1 RRFTVRFRC
10 LLDNTSGFITLEL
23 SGRLQFLHGQSR
35 GKQSG
40 SSLSGAHMIHTAS
53 GVRSISKPS
62 SSALAAAACQ
72 YSLPPLGLFVVCS
85 PLGPLP
91 SLNGSQRD
99 MTFKTKHQLD
109 LTVTTIDSR
118 TRMLFSYTDADLQ
131 QFKVYD
137 LVHPEDLRYVAQ
149 GHREVFRT
157 GSVGLLVHRWI
168 SKSCEWIWLQSRV
181 KLMVKNGKQDHIIV
195 IHRQLS
201 EQEGMELLIRRSD
214 EYKLPFPLLEPETL
228 LSEEN
233 LSSVGTGIT
242 DYNGPFA
249 VSHLK
254 DFDAG
259 FLGSIINGGD
269 RSGGCMHSLQKTNI
283 ASLSDNEVSHGVG
296 PKRAFQ
302 QSSSFSRFTELL
314 AITKD
319 YPTSSRPSIRS
330 PLPFSSQVIRHS
342 THTSKQTRQQMKDGC
357 HNSRRKK
364 NSAKEVAIPEA
375 IHHPYGYSGIQGS
388 LALSPALRLP
398 TDEYSGNLYK
408 ESYLKPD
415 ACPFDSPLR
424 NSGVMGQFSIPN
436 HGLST
441 TLSDFNYSGHQLG
454 LRTSGQ
460 YSTSPSNSLT
470 QYAHHQQSFGLPDTF
485 TRTVP
490 LASPSGQEVRRDF
503 GVQNFADS
511 YTHYS
516 GSYDAYSAAMAA
528 AAMVAAASSYH
539 PQHHN
544 PNTQFAQLPSQLS
557 IQPEPSFY
565 ADYIVPR
572 LYQGSSQEVS
582 CPEVLDTQEEIG
594 LQRHPN
600 RERCSPTLLMMNLRN
615 VNNVPEGETLTDSYQ
630 EIGQNVDRL
639 KQFSTV
645 DTTGAFQRHGVI
657 DGVRKVGYSGKVGE
671 LCREYGVSLLESDR
685 LSRAESS
692 ELDLRT
698 FKGQLEAG
706 SVFHFSKQ
714 PTEIYSASTDFRRDT
729 SLAGTVNLAPDAYK
743 SFQAQTTASGESRT
757 QKEQRVE
764 RSDKFT
770 RKLEEY
776 QTGTWRQQS
785 QVSTTVGSLEV
796 NDPGISV
803 GDFEEQ
809 SSLKEGFQTG
819 DNKST
824 SSLCSSSSS
833 QMHSPVNQSQVDATH
848 TKTQGTMLHTLS
860 TITTQSS
867 RDNHFWE
874 CKKQQSK
881 SCIRE
886 QLTFNGTQFLP
897 QSGTSTQHFSEADS
911 LVTRQQYSAGNEFR
925 FLTTLRQPTTA
936 FSLTKSYQLIPET
949 DSGLLRT
956 AFMQSAGEH
965 HADHTLLADLN
976 TGATSQHV
984 LLNFILEFR
993 TKLQFTRSRQFTHYF
1008 DYADEQL
1015 PTFFCLELKQ
1025 NNSSHDLLRKNL
1037 REILLRILRDTNRF
1051 ANHFGFRTPNDCYP
1065 YGFWVPNFKA
1075 THYVTAA
1082 HPCLPL
1088 IPSISVELANENV
1101 NRRVHGAWCIYV
1113 NKALHKEQSSHTVCV
1128 SGKQDEDEIVKVG
1141 CIVGLLRKREA
1152 DKVKS
1157 PNEYRRTK
1165 RKRLYE
1171 GHLCKVWN
1179 ETTTNTAI
1187 FTQLPSFVDL
1197 CFTGIHYEF
1206 VHHRLSITVV
1216 LSTGMMKFT
1225 YQFLSPKFHES
1236 AYTDKM
1242 FRLRCLKL
1250 TNLVA
1255 NFFIT
1260 SSANEPTATRSVCSR
1275 PTEVDIRLIQLSIPR
1290 IPILNSML
1298 IRATSQNKTNTSK
1311 TICEKDRTAVH
1322 SIIVFRE
1329 QLSWP
1334 PSAQRWKNPVGLNET
1349 WRPARHQ
1356 QQKFWN
1362 LRVNTEDLTMHE
1374 EEERRLLEKFQR
1386 MDKDN
1391 SGSLSRKEVKQC
1403 MKSCG
1408 FDTKFINEF
1417 IKTFDLDGD
1426 GQITLSEYQRVL
1438 NILPAHEKE
1447 MAMWR
1452 SVFNDVDVDKSGKI
1466 SFAELQKLM
1475 VEMGYECQALDLKAW
1490 MSTQDLD
1497 KDGELNLDEFIRF
1510 IKSTP

>member
-1 RRFTVRFRC
+1 MYATKRRRKNPKSIKPLGTGSRHDQNVKSNPSKRHRERLNSELEHLASLLPFEQNVIVKLDKLSILRLAVSYLRMKCYFQSFSYDRMVAEHRLVSHLYHCPVDLTRIEGEACLQALNGFIFIMSCDGEVFSVSKTVEYYLGFHQADILHQSVLELIHSEDREEFRRQLSWRANLPPELQSCTLNEIISRDLAHHLQRRFTVRFRC

-40 SSLSGAHMIHTAS
+40 SSLSGAHMIHTTS

-118 TRMLFSYTDADLQ
+118 TRTLFSYTDADLQ
-131 QFKVYD
+131 RFKVYD

-181 KLMVKNGKQDHIIV
+181 KLMMKNGKQDHIIV

-201 EQEGMELLIRRSD
+201 QQEGMELLIRRSD

-269 RSGGCMHSLQKTNI
+269 RSGGCMRSLQKTNI
-283 ASLSDNEVSHGVG
+283 ASLSDNEVSHGAG

-330 PLPFSSQVIRHS
+330 PLPFGSQVIRHS
-342 THTSKQTRQQMKDGC
+342 NHTSKQIRQQMKDGI
-357 HNSRRKK
+357 HNGRRKK
-364 NSAKEVAIPEA
+364 NSAKEVAVPEA
-375 IHHPYGYSGIQGS
+375 MHHSYGYSGIPVS
-388 LALSPALRLP
+388 LAISPALRLP
-398 TDEYSGNLYK
+398 TDEYSGNLYR
-408 ESYLKPD
+408 EAYLKPD
-415 ACPFDSPLR
+415 VCPFDSPLR

-436 HGLST
+436 PGMST
-441 TLSDFNYSGHQLG
+441 TLSDFNYSGYQLG

-460 YSTSPSNSLT
+460 YSTSPSNPLT
-470 QYAHHQQSFGLPDTF
+470 QYVHHQQSFGLPDTF

-511 YTHYS
+511 HTHYS

-528 AAMVAAASSYH
+528 AAMVAAASNYH

-544 PNTQFAQLPSQLS
+544 PNMNFAQLPSQLS

-582 CPEVLDTQEEIG
+582 CSELLATQEEIG
-594 LQRHPN
+594 LQRHLN
-600 RERCSPTLLMMNLRN
+600 RERCSPPTLLMMNLRN
-615 VNNVPEGETLTDSYQ
+615 ANNVSEGETLIDSYQ
-630 EIGQNVDRL
+630 EIEHNVDSL

-645 DTTGAFQRHGVI
+645 DTTEAFQRHGVI

-671 LCREYGVSLLESDR
+671 IRREYEVGLLESDR
-685 LSRAESS
+685 LSRVESS

-698 FKGQLEAG
+698 SKDQLEAG
-706 SVFHFSKQ
+706 SVFQFSKQ
-714 PTEIYSASTDFRRDT
+714 PTEIYAASTDFRRDT
-729 SLAGTVNLAPDAYK
+729 SLAGTVNLAPEAYK
-743 SFQAQTTASGESRT
+743 SFQAQSTAPGESRT
-757 QKEQRVE
+757 HKEQRME

-776 QTGTWRQQS
+776 QTGTWRQQP
-785 QVSTTVGSLEV
+785 QVSTAVGPLEV
-796 NDPGISV
+796 DDASISV

-833 QMHSPVNQSQVDATH
+833 QMHSPVNQSQGDVTH
-848 TKTQGTMLHTLS
+848 TKTQGTMIRTLS
-860 TITTQSS
+860 TITAQSP
-867 RDNHFWE
+867 RDNQFWE

-911 LVTRQQYSAGNEFR
+911 LVTRQQYSVGNEFR
-925 FLTTLRQPTTA
+925 NEVEQFQSQPSTD
-936 FSLTKSYQLIPET
+936 ET
-949 DSGLLRT
+949 SRNPSPL
-956 AFMQSAGEH
+956 
-965 HADHTLLADLN
+965 
-976 TGATSQHV
+976 
-984 LLNFILEFR
+984 LLNR
-993 TKLQFTRSRQFTHYF
+993 TTSNVGYYRES
-1008 DYADEQL
+1008 
-1015 PTFFCLELKQ
+1015 
-1025 NNSSHDLLRKNL
+1025 LL
-1037 REILLRILRDTNRF
+1037 
-1051 ANHFGFRTPNDCYP
+1051 G
-1065 YGFWVPNFKA
+1065 
-1075 THYVTAA
+1075 
-1082 HPCLPL
+1082 
-1088 IPSISVELANENV
+1088 SI
-1101 NRRVHGAWCIYV
+1101 
-1113 NKALHKEQSSHTVCV
+1113 
-1128 SGKQDEDEIVKVG
+1128 
-1141 CIVGLLRKREA
+1141 
-1152 DKVKS
+1152 
-1157 PNEYRRTK
+1157 
-1165 RKRLYE
+1165 
-1171 GHLCKVWN
+1171 
-1179 ETTTNTAI
+1179 
-1187 FTQLPSFVDL
+1187 
-1197 CFTGIHYEF
+1197 
-1206 VHHRLSITVV
+1206 
-1216 LSTGMMKFT
+1216 
-1225 YQFLSPKFHES
+1225 
-1236 AYTDKM
+1236 
-1242 FRLRCLKL
+1242 
-1250 TNLVA
+1250 
-1255 NFFIT
+1255 
-1260 SSANEPTATRSVCSR
+1260 
-1275 PTEVDIRLIQLSIPR
+1275 
-1290 IPILNSML
+1290 
-1298 IRATSQNKTNTSK
+1298 
-1311 TICEKDRTAVH
+1311 
-1322 SIIVFRE
+1322 
-1329 QLSWP
+1329 
-1334 PSAQRWKNPVGLNET
+1334 
-1349 WRPARHQ
+1349 
-1356 QQKFWN
+1356 
-1362 LRVNTEDLTMHE
+1362 
-1374 EEERRLLEKFQR
+1374 
-1386 MDKDN
+1386 
-1391 SGSLSRKEVKQC
+1391 
-1403 MKSCG
+1403 
-1408 FDTKFINEF
+1408 
-1417 IKTFDLDGD
+1417 
-1426 GQITLSEYQRVL
+1426 
-1438 NILPAHEKE
+1438 
-1447 MAMWR
+1447 
-1452 SVFNDVDVDKSGKI
+1452 
-1466 SFAELQKLM
+1466 
-1475 VEMGYECQALDLKAW
+1475 
-1490 MSTQDLD
+1490 
-1497 KDGELNLDEFIRF
+1497 
-1510 IKSTP
+1510 